1 MPYSTLI
8 IALLLTAGFHLG
20 LVAAAAPL
28 DGQRFAIDVKE
39 GEKSQGKDT
48 IVFAAGKGDCLT
60 ASAKYKYEKGAYTA
74 TKTAQGT
81 TITFTMMSA
90 ENSQLVV
97 TGTIA
102 GDTIT
107 GTRTW
112 SKPDKKPIVH
122 HFTGTIAH

>member
-8 IALLLTAGFHLG
+8 IALLLTAGFHFG

-28 DGQRFAIDVKE
+28 DGQRFAIDLKE

-60 ASAKYKYEKGAYTA
+60 AGTKYKYEKGTYTT
-74 TKTAQGT
+74 TKTPQGMT
-81 TITFTMMSA
+81 VTFTMMSV
-90 ENSQLVV
+90 EHGQLVV
-97 TGTIA
+97 TGTVIGNA
-102 GDTIT
+102 IT

-112 SKPDKKPIVH
+112 SKPDKKPLVH
-122 HFTGTIAH
+122 QFTGTITH